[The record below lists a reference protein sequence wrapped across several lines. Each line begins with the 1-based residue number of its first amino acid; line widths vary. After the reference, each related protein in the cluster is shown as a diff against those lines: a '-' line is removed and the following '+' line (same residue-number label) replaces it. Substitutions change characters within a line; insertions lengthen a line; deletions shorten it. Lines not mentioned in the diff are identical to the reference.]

1 MGIIH
6 TYLSIQTTRFW
17 GPDFLDDRWRPEW
30 CEKCFSLATE
40 WTRNVRKITSQFVIC
55 LFLNH
60 QFIFCFLIYLLVTKL
75 LCREKRYILYMKCK
89 DKYKNILF
97 LNKLDFVLIS
107 QKSESIFLQF
117 FFKCWILRK
126 KKTLRWSRSWISL
139 NIYTRIFMKT
149 IRKINDPLY
158 LFHFK
163 SG

>member
-6 TYLSIQTTRFW
+6 TYLSIQTTRFL

-60 QFIFCFLIYLLVTKL
+60 QFIFCFLVYLLVTKL
-75 LCREKRYILYMKCK
+75 LCREKKYILYMKCK
-89 DKYKNILF
+89 DKYKNKLF

-126 KKTLRWSRSWISL
+126 KDFEMKQIL
-139 NIYTRIFMKT
+139 NFFKY
-149 IRKINDPLY
+149 LY
-158 LFHFK
+158 KNFYENN
-163 SG
+163 